1 MYIRARY
8 IAFAVIAFLVMC
20 ALSYTIGKCV
30 ARRGGEKSVT
40 DTDTLYMDVTH
51 YDTVYRDNV
60 AYKWRTLKD
69 TVYVRGVSGDSVAAE
84 VVSKEYAEDSL
95 YRLWMSGVEPLTL
108 DSIEV
113 YSKTTERIVTVTN
126 TIKEEDNRIRVFVF
140 GGLNA
145 FYGTLRPNVGISL
158 EPTKKLAVG
167 AEIGFDCNDKV
178 YYGLKVGYNIK

>member
-8 IAFAVIAFLVMC
+8 IALAVLVLIVAS

-40 DTDTLYMDVTH
+40 ATDTIYMDVTH

-60 AYKWRTLKD
+60 AYKWRTVKD

-95 YRLWMSGVEPLTL
+95 YRL
-108 DSIEV
+108 
-113 YSKTTERIVTVTN
+113 
-126 TIKEEDNRIRVFVF
+126 
-140 GGLNA
+140 
-145 FYGTLRPNVGISL
+145 
-158 EPTKKLAVG
+158 
-167 AEIGFDCNDKV
+167 
-178 YYGLKVGYNIK
+178 